1 MAEMIVK
8 KPDLHVR
15 KAGQQVHL
23 EKRISLDEHNHR
35 PSTFKTENESIKWCY
50 ALEQFEKKKLKTE
63 AISYPVE

>member
-35 PSTFKTENESIKWCY
+35 PSTFKTENESIKWSY
-50 ALEQFEKKKLKTE
+50 ALEQLEKKLKTE